1 MGTGVGVSPERR
13 RWTVSGPRH
22 PRGTTNRNQRGNT
35 KDRRAR
41 KQWLLDT
48 FGDGETAPCEIQWD
62 DHCLGIVDWETLTV
76 DRHPVPG
83 IDGGTY
89 AYDNIRPGCGPC
101 NSRAGTAL
109 REERKA
115 ARVRA

>member
-1 MGTGVGVSPERR
+1 M
-13 RWTVSGPRH
+13 SGPNH
-22 PRGTTNRNQRGNT
+22 PRGTTNRNERGSSAA
-35 KDRRAR
+35 RRLR

-48 FGDGETAPCEIQWD
+48 FGDGTTAPCMIQFD
-62 DHCLGIVDWETLTV
+62 THCLELVTLATLTV
-76 DRHPVPG
+76 DRFPAPS

-89 AYDNIRPGCGPC
+89 ARDNIRPACQSC

-109 REERKA
+109 RETRRALREGG